1 MRMFMLFFPIAG
13 DKNLPKPPVLN
24 PNYPHPYLPGVPPE
38 LQGAYPPG
46 PVPPNLPG
54 GYPRPPLQMGF
65 EPHPQMRAPPLAPS
79 ALGMLPS
86 GKA

>member
-1 MRMFMLFFPIAG
+1 M
-13 DKNLPKPPVLN
+13 N

-38 LQGAYPPG
+38 LAAYPPG
-46 PVPPNLPG
+46 PVPPPNLPA

-65 EPHPQMRAPPLAPS
+65 DPHPHMRAPPLAPA